1 MNVTLYSKIKSKLKD
16 KIAFHTKCVKK
27 NLQYVF
33 FKKENKRKENKSTN
47 ERMFTFSSGHLK
59 NTSRCQK
66 STPKNASMLP

>member
-33 FKKENKRKENKSTN
+33 LKKKTKEKKINPPTN
-47 ERMFTFSSGHLK
+47 ACLHSPPAT
-59 NTSRCQK
+59 
-66 STPKNASMLP
+66 